1 MIIRKDYFNKL
12 IEYLDTEFIKV
23 ITGVRRSGKSYL
35 LKMLKKYLIENKL
48 QVLYINFEH
57 PDTFN
62 LQSYEKLYAY
72 IKQEVDTNRK
82 IYILFDE
89 IGEVENWQKLVNG
102 LRIKYNCDIYITGS
116 NANLLSGELA
126 TYLSGRYV
134 EIEVFP
140 LSFKEYVEFQKEDR
154 VIDVLLEEYI
164 KFGGFPSVALISNEQ
179 IKRDI
184 IKGIYNSV
192 ILKDVSLRGNISN
205 TDTLIKLS
213 LYLLDN
219 IGNTISSSKISNYFT
234 STGTKTS
241 PTTINNYLK
250 LLEDSFIF
258 YSSNRYD
265 IRGKER
271 LKTLGKYYIVDL
283 GFKHVML
290 GRMNINQGS
299 VIENIV
305 YLKLRQ
311 SGYDVFVG
319 KYDDYEIDFVCF
331 KGEEVLYVQVALT
344 IPENNDRET
353 RNLLLIKDNFKK
365 IIVTKDY
372 SYVGV
377 QNGIEIIHLTKFLMG
392 DL

>member
-1 MIIRKDYFNKL
+1 MIIRKDYFNKV

-62 LQSYEKLYAY
+62 LQTYEKLYAY

-205 TDTLIKLS
+205 TDILIKLS

-377 QNGIEIIHLTKFLMG
+377 QNGIEIIHLTKFLMD

>member
-1 MIIRKDYFNKL
+1 MIIRKDYFNKV

-35 LKMLKKYLIENKL
+35 LKMLKKFLIENKL

-62 LQSYEKLYAY
+62 LQTYEKLYAY

-205 TDTLIKLS
+205 TDILIKLS

-377 QNGIEIIHLTKFLMG
+377 QNGIEIIHLTKFLMD